1 MMLER
6 LKNYIKANTD
16 VGEGIQLGGIR
27 RSLPLSATTSA
38 RARSWRRRARSRRP
52 SPLEWQGG

>member
-16 VGEGIQLGGIR
+16 VGEGIHMGGIDGN
-27 RSLPLSATTSA
+27 T
-38 RARSWRRRARSRRP
+38 
-52 SPLEWQGG
+52 

>member
-16 VGEGIQLGGIR
+16 VGEGIQLGGMHNALCIFY
-27 RSLPLSATTSA
+27 
-38 RARSWRRRARSRRP
+38 
-52 SPLEWQGG
+52 